1 MVAIPIG
8 DQVLSDL
15 RIHYTMFS
23 YIVDWEEWT
32 EASDQ
37 DGWRNNQYIGWN
49 LARVK
54 GGSYNDMS
62 TWIL

>member
-1 MVAIPIG
+1 
-8 DQVLSDL
+8 
-15 RIHYTMFS
+15 MFS

-32 EASDQ
+32 EASDE